1 VNGILAVALAD
12 FRQRTRTFGMVV
24 IVAATLQLGY
34 LFVPDASA
42 GYSTVDL
49 GGWRGVYDSNWMGA
63 CTAWLCAMLLAF
75 VGFFLLR
82 PALARDAQLGTYP
95 LLASAPL
102 SRVPLVLGKWASNVA
117 LLAVLGALLVVA
129 AGAMQ
134 LLRGED
140 RTIDFAAYIVPYLAL
155 TFPACTVI
163 AACAIVLDAVPPLRG
178 VPGGIVWLF
187 IASALIATPLTTSAG
202 GMHAVPID
210 PLGVTNLASSMFA
223 SLHAAHPAANATQD
237 LSVGGGPAAKHLFRF
252 TGIQWSPALFVER
265 AGWMLL
271 SALAVV
277 LVAPFALGAPRPVA
291 DRTRFARW
299 PQRFAQRLPIGRLL
313 RSEIASAFGIAGP
326 WILLGSIVLAVLA
339 LVLPPIAISRAIA
352 PLAWIWPLGAI
363 AATSVAD
370 ARANLDA
377 LLLAT
382 PAGVWR
388 RVLARWY
395 ACSALAL
402 LPIGALAL
410 RDGPAGIALIAVAA
424 AIVALGLA
432 LGTVTR
438 SATLFT
444 ATAMIAWYLGPVNGL
459 AALDPATAVAAPA
472 SATAIALGIVA
483 LALAVTARR
492 LAHRV

>member
-1 VNGILAVALAD
+1 MNAVLAVASAD

-24 IVAATLQLGY
+24 IVAAALQLGY

-42 GYSTVDL
+42 AYSTVDL
-49 GGWRGVYDSNWMGA
+49 GGWRGVYDSSWMGA
-63 CTAWLCAMLLAF
+63 CTAWLCAMLLTFA
-75 VGFFLLR
+75 GFFLLR

-102 SRVPLVLGKWASNVA
+102 ARAAVVLGKWASNVA
-117 LLAVLGALLVVA
+117 LLAMLGALLVVA

-140 RTIDFAAYIVPYLAL
+140 RTIDLAAYIVPYLAL
-155 TFPACTVI
+155 TLPACAVI
-163 AACAIVLDAVPPLRG
+163 AACAIVLDAMPPLRG
-178 VPGGIVWLF
+178 VLGGIVWFF
-187 IASALIATPLTTSAG
+187 IATALIATPLTKSAG

-210 PLGVTNLASSMFA
+210 PLGVTTLASSMFA
-223 SLHAAHPAANATQD
+223 SLHAAQPAANATHD
-237 LSVGGGPAAKHLFRF
+237 LAVGGGPAAKHLFRF
-252 TGIQWSPALFVER
+252 TGIQWSPAIFAQR

-277 LVAPFALGAPRPVA
+277 LVAPFALAAPRPA
-291 DRTRFARW
+291 AQRTRLARW
-299 PQRFAQRLPIGRLL
+299 PQRFAQRLPLGRLL
-313 RSEIASAFGIAGP
+313 RGEVASAFGIAGP
-326 WILLGSIVLAVLA
+326 WVLLGSIVIAVLA
-339 LVLPPIAISRAIA
+339 LLLPPIAISRAIA

-388 RVLARWY
+388 RVLARWC
-395 ACSALAL
+395 ACFALAI

-424 AIVALGLA
+424 AIAALGLV
-432 LGTVTR
+432 LGIVTR
-438 SATLFT
+438 SAAGFSALM
-444 ATAMIAWYLGPVNGL
+444 MIAWYLGPVNGL
-459 AALDPATAVAAPA
+459 DALDPAAAVATPA
-472 SATAIALGIVA
+472 SATAIALGVTA
-483 LALAVTARR
+483 LALAATASR
-492 LAHRV
+492 LAHRT